1 MDYHS
6 LNAMLNLYDANGQI
20 QFDKDRE
27 AARQYFLQHVN
38 QNMVF
43 FHNFNERMR
52 YLIDND
58 YYDKDLLAQYSEEF
72 IEQLTDEAFALKFR
86 FPTFLGAF
94 KFFSSYAL
102 KTFDGKRY
110 LERFEDRV
118 VMVALGLAR
127 GDEQLARD
135 LMVEII
141 TGRFQPAT
149 PTFLNLGKA
158 QRGELVSC
166 FLL

>member
-1 MDYHS
+1 MEPGLESSKISDMDYHA
-6 LNAMLNLYDANGQI
+6 LNAMLNLYDADGNI
-20 QFDKDRE
+20 QFDRDRE

-43 FHNFNERMR
+43 FHNFEERMR

-58 YYDKDLLAQYSEEF
+58 YYESALIEQYGVPF
-72 IEQLTDEAFALKFR
+72 IEELTNEAYAMKFR

-94 KFFSSYAL
+94 KFFTSYAL

-118 VMVALGLAR
+118 VMSALGR
-127 GDEQLARD
+127 
-135 LMVEII
+135 
-141 TGRFQPAT
+141 P
-149 PTFLNLGKA
+149 P
-158 QRGELVSC
+158 S
-166 FLL
+166 